1 MNKKQ
6 TILEAAARLFSK
18 KGFRETPMTEI
29 SRLTGAAEGTIF
41 YHFKNK
47 EELFV
52 AILEDF
58 KNNIIE
64 EFKYYEGQTDNK
76 TGLEMVEGVISFYF
90 HLAGTMEDRFLL
102 LHRHDLYELAEV
114 NPICRGHL
122 EEIFT
127 YFLDLLEQAVS
138 RGQQDGSVR
147 KTDARKMAWII
158 FSMVD
163 GLVRFNTFRLY
174 EAGTLYNELIQSCRR
189 MLQNPLS
196 LERPKE
202 CSISSSLS

>member
-1 MNKKQ
+1 MNKKNI
-6 TILEAAARLFSK
+6 ILEAAARLFSE
-18 KGFRETPMTEI
+18 KGFRETPMAEI
-29 SRLTGAAEGTIF
+29 SKITGAAEGTIF

-58 KNNIIE
+58 KKHVIE
-64 EFKYYEGQTDNK
+64 EFKNYEGQAEFK
-76 TGLEMVEGVISFYF
+76 TGLEMLEGVISFYF
-90 HLAGTMEDRFLL
+90 RLAATMEDRFLL

-127 YFLDLLEQAVS
+127 YFLDLIEQSVS
-138 RGQQDGSVR
+138 RGQKDGSIR
-147 KTDARKMAWII
+147 EAHTRKMAWII

-174 EAGTLYNELIQSCRR
+174 EAGALYSELIESCRR
-189 MLQNPLS
+189 MLQNPVS
-196 LERPKE
+196 PKGE
-202 CSISSSLS
+202 MNA

>member
-1 MNKKQ
+1 MNKKN
-6 TILEAAARLFSK
+6 TILEVAAKLFSQ
-18 KGFRETPMTEI
+18 KGFKETPMTEI
-29 SRLTGAAEGTIF
+29 SKLTGAAEGTIF

-58 KNNIIE
+58 KGKIIE
-64 EFKYYEGQTDNK
+64 DFKHYEGQAEYS
-76 TGLEMVEGVISFYF
+76 TGLEMLEGVISFYF
-90 HLAGTMEDRFLL
+90 HLAATMEDRFLL

-114 NPICRGHL
+114 NSVCRGHL

-127 YFLDLLEQAVS
+127 CFLDIIEQAVS
-138 RGQQDGSVR
+138 RGQEDGSIR
-147 KTDARKMAWII
+147 KTDTRKMAWII

-174 EAGTLYNELIQSCRR
+174 EAGALYNELIESCRR
-189 MLQNPLS
+189 MLQNPQLGKA
-196 LERPKE
+196 E
-202 CSISSSLS
+202 

>member
-6 TILEAAARLFSK
+6 TILEASARLFSER
-18 KGFRETPMTEI
+18 GFRETPMAEI
-29 SRLTGAAEGTIF
+29 SKVTGAAEGTIF

-58 KNNIIE
+58 KKSIIE
-64 EFKYYEGQTDNK
+64 EFRNYEGQVEFK
-76 TGLEMVEGVISFYF
+76 TGMGMLEGVISFYF

-102 LHRHDLYELAEV
+102 LHRHDLYELAEE
-114 NPICRGHL
+114 NPVCRAHL

-127 YFLDLLEQAVS
+127 YFLDLIEQAVS
-138 RGQQDGSVR
+138 RGQRDGSVR
-147 KTDARKMAWII
+147 EADARKMAWII

-174 EAGTLYNELIQSCRR
+174 EASALYNDLIDSCRR
-189 MLQNPLS
+189 MLQNPVS
-196 LERPKE
+196 QKGERNA
-202 CSISSSLS
+202 

>member
-6 TILEAAARLFSK
+6 IILQASAKLFSER
-18 KGFRETPMTEI
+18 GFRETPMTEI
-29 SRLTGAAEGTIF
+29 SKATGAAEGTIF

-58 KNNIIE
+58 KKSIIE
-64 EFKYYEGQTDNK
+64 EFRNYEGQAEFK
-76 TGLEMVEGVISFYF
+76 TGMEMLEGVISFYF
-90 HLAGTMEDRFLL
+90 RLAATMEDRFLL
-102 LHRHDLYELAEV
+102 LHRHDLYELAEG
-114 NPICRGHL
+114 NPVCRTHL

-127 YFLDLLEQAVS
+127 YFLDLIEQAVS
-138 RGQQDGSVR
+138 RGQEDRSIR

-174 EAGTLYNELIQSCRR
+174 EAGALYNELIESCRR
-189 MLQNPLS
+189 MLQNPVS
-196 LERPKE
+196 PKGE
-202 CSISSSLS
+202 LNA

>member
-1 MNKKQ
+1 MNKKDI
-6 TILEAAARLFSK
+6 ILEAATRLFSE
-18 KGFRETPMTEI
+18 KGFKETPMAEI
-29 SRLTGAAEGTIF
+29 SKITGAAEGTIF

-47 EELFV
+47 EQLFV

-64 EFKYYEGQTDNK
+64 EFKHYEAQAEFK
-76 TGLEMVEGVISFYF
+76 TGMEMLEGIVSFYF
-90 HLAGTMEDRFLL
+90 RLAGTMEDRFLL

-114 NPICRGHL
+114 NPVCRGHL

-127 YFLDLLEQAVS
+127 YFLDLIEQAVT
-138 RGQQDGSVR
+138 RGREDGSVR
-147 KTDARKMAWII
+147 KADPRKMAWII

-174 EAGTLYNELIQSCRR
+174 EAGALYSELIESCRR
-189 MLQNPLS
+189 MLQNPVS
-196 LERPKE
+196 TKG
-202 CSISSSLS
+202 

>member
-1 MNKKQ
+1 
-6 TILEAAARLFSK
+6 
-18 KGFRETPMTEI
+18 MTEI
-29 SRLTGAAEGTIF
+29 SRITGAAEGTIF

-58 KNNIIE
+58 KKSILE
-64 EFKYYEGQTDNK
+64 EFKHYEGQAEFK

-102 LHRHDLYELAEV
+102 LHRHDLYELAEG
-114 NPICRGHL
+114 NAICRGHL

-127 YFLDLLEQAVS
+127 CFLDLLEQAVS

-147 KTDARKMAWII
+147 KTDTRKMAWII
-158 FSMVD
+158 FSMMD

-174 EAGTLYNELIQSCRR
+174 EAGALYGELIESCRR
-189 MLQNPLS
+189 MLQNPVS
-196 LERPKE
+196 ERGE
-202 CSISSSLS
+202 WNA

>member
-1 MNKKQ
+1 MNKKNM
-6 TILEAAARLFSK
+6 ILEAAARLFSE

-29 SRLTGAAEGTIF
+29 SRITGAAEGTIF

-47 EELFV
+47 EKLFV

-58 KNNIIE
+58 KKNIIE
-64 EFKYYEGQTDNK
+64 EFKNYEGQAEFK
-76 TGLEMVEGVISFYF
+76 TGLDMVEGVISFYF
-90 HLAGTMEDRFLL
+90 RLAGTMEDRFLL

-127 YFLDLLEQAVS
+127 YFLDLIEQAVS

-147 KTDARKMAWII
+147 TSDTRKMAWII

-174 EAGTLYNELIQSCRR
+174 EAGALYNELIESCRR
-189 MLQNPLS
+189 MLQNPIS
-196 LERPKE
+196 PKA
-202 CSISSSLS
+202 S

>member
-1 MNKKQ
+1 MNKKNI
-6 TILEAAARLFSK
+6 ILEGAARLFSE

-29 SRLTGAAEGTIF
+29 SRATGAAEGTIF

-58 KNNIIE
+58 KKNIIE
-64 EFKYYEGQTDNK
+64 EFRNYEGQAEFK
-76 TGLEMVEGVISFYF
+76 TGLDMLEGGISFYF

-114 NPICRGHL
+114 NPIGRGHL

-127 YFLDLLEQAVS
+127 YFLDIIEQAVS
-138 RGQQDGSVR
+138 RGQEDGSIR
-147 KTDARKMAWII
+147 KADTRKMAWII

-174 EAGTLYNELIQSCRR
+174 EAGALYNELIESCRR
-189 MLQNPLS
+189 MLQNPVLPKG
-196 LERPKE
+196 ERNA
-202 CSISSSLS
+202 

>member
-1 MNKKQ
+1 MRRKDI
-6 TILEAAARLFSK
+6 ILEAAAQLFSK
-18 KGFRETPMTEI
+18 RGFRETPVTEI
-29 SRLTGAAEGTIF
+29 SKITGVAEGTIF

-52 AILEDF
+52 AILENF
-58 KNNIIE
+58 KRKIIE
-64 EFKYYEGQTDNK
+64 EFKNYEGQAEFK
-76 TGLEMVEGVISFYF
+76 TGLEMLEGIIAFYF
-90 HLAGTMEDRFLL
+90 RLAATMEDRFLL

-122 EEIFT
+122 EDIFT

-138 RGQQDGSVR
+138 RGQEDGSVR
-147 KTDARKMAWII
+147 KTDPKKMAWII

-174 EAGTLYNELIQSCRR
+174 EAGALYNELIESCRR
-189 MLQNPLS
+189 MLENSRS
-196 LERPKE
+196 LERLNTCLEPF
-202 CSISSSLS
+202 SRS

>member
-1 MNKKQ
+1 MNKK
-6 TILEAAARLFSK
+6 TIILEGAARLFSE

-29 SRLTGAAEGTIF
+29 SKVTGAAEGTIF

-58 KNNIIE
+58 KKHIIE
-64 EFKYYEGQTDNK
+64 EFKNYEGQAAFK
-76 TGLEMVEGVISFYF
+76 TGLEMLEGVISFYF
-90 HLAGTMEDRFLL
+90 HLAATMEDRFLL

-114 NPICRGHL
+114 NPVCRGHL

-138 RGQQDGSVR
+138 RGQKDGSVR
-147 KTDARKMAWII
+147 EAHARKMAWII
-158 FSMVD
+158 FSMMD

-174 EAGTLYNELIQSCRR
+174 EAGALYNELIESCRR
-189 MLQNPLS
+189 MLENTNS
-196 LERPKE
+196 LERSKE
-202 CSISSSLS
+202 CSLSSSLS

>member
-1 MNKKQ
+1 MNKKDI
-6 TILEAAARLFSK
+6 ILNASARLFSE
-18 KGFRETPMTEI
+18 KGFRETPMAEI
-29 SRLTGAAEGTIF
+29 SKITGAAEGTIF

-58 KNNIIE
+58 KKNIID
-64 EFKYYEGQTDNK
+64 EFKNYEGQAEFKN
-76 TGLEMVEGVISFYF
+76 GLEMLEGVISFYF
-90 HLAGTMEDRFLL
+90 RLAATMEDRFLL

-114 NPICRGHL
+114 NPVCRGHL

-127 YFLDLLEQAVS
+127 YFLDLIEQSVS
-138 RGQQDGSVR
+138 RGQEDASIR
-147 KTDARKMAWII
+147 KTDTRKMAWII

-174 EAGTLYNELIQSCRR
+174 EAGALYSELIESCRR
-189 MLQNPLS
+189 MLQNPVS
-196 LERPKE
+196 PKGE
-202 CSISSSLS
+202 MNA

>member
-1 MNKKQ
+1 MNKKNL
-6 TILEAAARLFSK
+6 ILETAARLFSE

-29 SRLTGAAEGTIF
+29 SRITGAAEGTIF

-58 KNNIIE
+58 KKHIIE
-64 EFKYYEGQTDNK
+64 DFKTYAGQTEFK
-76 TGLEMVEGVISFYF
+76 TGLEMLEGVISFYF

-114 NPICRGHL
+114 NPVCRGYL

-127 YFLDLLEQAVS
+127 CFLDLIEQAVS
-138 RGQQDGSVR
+138 RGQEDGTIR
-147 KTDARKMAWII
+147 KADTRKMAWII

-174 EAGTLYNELIQSCRR
+174 EAGALYSELIESCRR
-189 MLQNPLS
+189 MLQNN
-196 LERPKE
+196 
-202 CSISSSLS
+202 

>member
-6 TILEAAARLFSK
+6 IILEASARLFSE

-29 SRLTGAAEGTIF
+29 AKVTGAAEGTIF

-58 KNNIIE
+58 KKNIIE
-64 EFKYYEGQTDNK
+64 EFKSYEGQAEFK
-76 TGLEMVEGVISFYF
+76 TGLGMLEGIISFYF
-90 HLAGTMEDRFLL
+90 RLAGTMEDRFLL

-114 NPICRGHL
+114 NPVCRGHL

-127 YFLDLLEQAVS
+127 YFLNLIEQAIT
-138 RGQQDGSVR
+138 RGQKDGSVR
-147 KTDARKMAWII
+147 KTDPRKMAWII

-174 EAGTLYNELIQSCRR
+174 EAGALYNELIESCRR
-189 MLQNPLS
+189 ILQNTYSIERLNAC
-196 LERPKE
+196 LEP
-202 CSISSSLS
+202 SSLS

>member
-1 MNKKQ
+1 MNKKNL
-6 TILEAAARLFSK
+6 ILEGAAKLFSE

-29 SRLTGAAEGTIF
+29 SKATGAAEGTIF

-58 KNNIIE
+58 KKNIIE
-64 EFKYYEGQTDNK
+64 EFKNYEGQTEFK
-76 TGLEMVEGVISFYF
+76 TGLEMLEGVISFYF
-90 HLAGTMEDRFLL
+90 HLAATMEDRFLL

-114 NPICRGHL
+114 NPVCRAHL

-127 YFLDLLEQAVS
+127 YFLDLIEQAVS
-138 RGQQDGSVR
+138 RGQKDGSVR
-147 KTDARKMAWII
+147 EAHARKMAWII

-174 EAGTLYNELIQSCRR
+174 EAGALYNDLIESCRR
-189 MLQNPLS
+189 MLQNPVLS
-196 LERPKE
+196 KGERND
-202 CSISSSLS
+202 

>member
-1 MNKKQ
+1 MNKKNI
-6 TILEAAARLFSK
+6 ILEAAARLFSE

-29 SRLTGAAEGTIF
+29 SKATGAAEGTIF

-58 KNNIIE
+58 KKNIIE
-64 EFKYYEGQTDNK
+64 GFKNYEGQAEFQ
-76 TGLEMVEGVISFYF
+76 TGLGMLEGVISFYF
-90 HLAGTMEDRFLL
+90 QLAATMEDRFLL

-114 NPICRGHL
+114 NPIGRGHL

-127 YFLDLLEQAVS
+127 YFLDIIEQAVS
-138 RGQQDGSVR
+138 RGQEDGSIR
-147 KTDARKMAWII
+147 KTDTRKMAWII

-174 EAGTLYNELIQSCRR
+174 EAGALYNELIESCRR
-189 MLQNPLS
+189 MLQNPAL
-196 LERPKE
+196 PKGKRNA
-202 CSISSSLS
+202 

>member
-1 MNKKQ
+1 MNKKDI
-6 TILEAAARLFSK
+6 ILEAAAQLFSK
-18 KGFRETPMTEI
+18 RGFRETPMTEI
-29 SRLTGAAEGTIF
+29 SRITGAAEGTIF

-58 KNNIIE
+58 KKNIIE
-64 EFKYYEGQTDNK
+64 EFKNYEGQAEFK
-76 TGLEMVEGVISFYF
+76 TGLEMLEGIIAFYF
-90 HLAGTMEDRFLL
+90 RLAATMEDRFLL

-114 NPICRGHL
+114 NPVCRGHL

-174 EAGTLYNELIQSCRR
+174 EAGALYNELIESCRR
-189 MLQNPLS
+189 MLENAHSFERLNAC
-196 LERPKE
+196 LEP
-202 CSISSSLS
+202 SSHS

>member
-1 MNKKQ
+1 MNKKS
-6 TILEAAARLFSK
+6 TILEAAAKLFSE
-18 KGFRETPMTEI
+18 KGFRETPMAAI
-29 SRLTGAAEGTIF
+29 SKITGAAEGTIF

-58 KNNIIE
+58 KKNIIE
-64 EFKYYEGQTDNK
+64 EFKKYEGQAEFDN
-76 TGLEMVEGVISFYF
+76 GLEMVEGVISFYF
-90 HLAGTMEDRFLL
+90 HLAATMEDRFLL

-114 NPICRGHL
+114 NPTCRGHL

-127 YFLDLLEQAVS
+127 YFLELLEQAVS

-147 KTDARKMAWII
+147 KTDTRKIAWIV
-158 FSMVD
+158 FSMMD

-174 EAGTLYNELIQSCRR
+174 EAGALYSELIESCRR
-189 MLQNPLS
+189 MLENTNS
-196 LERPKE
+196 LRRSKE
-202 CSISSSLS
+202 CSQASSLS

>member
-1 MNKKQ
+1 MKKKDM
-6 TILEAAARLFSK
+6 ILEAAARLFSTR
-18 KGFRETPMTEI
+18 GFRETPMTEI
-29 SRLTGAAEGTIF
+29 SRITGAAEGTIF

-58 KNNIIE
+58 KNSIIE
-64 EFKYYEGQTDNK
+64 ESRNYEGQSGNK

-114 NPICRGHL
+114 NPICRAHL

-138 RGQQDGSVR
+138 QGQQDGSVR

-174 EAGTLYNELIQSCRR
+174 EAGALYNELIQSCRR
-189 MLQNPLS
+189 MLENTHSP
-196 LERPKE
+196 ERPKE
-202 CSISSSLS
+202 CSLSSSLS

>member
-1 MNKKQ
+1 MNKKAI
-6 TILEAAARLFSK
+6 ILEAAARLFSK
-18 KGFRETPMTEI
+18 RGFRETPMTEI
-29 SRLTGAAEGTIF
+29 SRITGAAEGTIF
-41 YHFKNK
+41 YHFKSK

-64 EFKYYEGQTDNK
+64 EFKNYEGQTGNK

-138 RGQQDGSVR
+138 QGQQDGSVR

-174 EAGTLYNELIQSCRR
+174 EAGALYNELIQSCRR
-189 MLQNPLS
+189 MLQNPHS

-202 CSISSSLS
+202 CSLSSSLS

>member
-1 MNKKQ
+1 MNKKN
-6 TILEAAARLFSK
+6 TILTVAAKLFSERGFK
-18 KGFRETPMTEI
+18 KTPMAEI
-29 SRLTGAAEGTIF
+29 SKINGAAEGTIF

-58 KNNIIE
+58 KKNIIE
-64 EFKYYEGQTDNK
+64 EFKHYETKAEFRN
-76 TGLEMVEGVISFYF
+76 GLEMLEGVISFYF
-90 HLAGTMEDRFLL
+90 HLAATMEDRFLL

-114 NPICRGHL
+114 NPVCSGHL

-127 YFLDLLEQAVS
+127 YFLDIIELSLS
-138 RGQQDGSVR
+138 RGQKDGSIR
-147 KTDARKMAWII
+147 ETDTRKMAWII

-174 EAGTLYNELIQSCRR
+174 EAGALYSELIESCRR
-189 MLQNPLS
+189 MLQNPLA
-196 LERPKE
+196 PKGE
-202 CSISSSLS
+202 TDA

>member
-1 MNKKQ
+1 MNKKNL
-6 TILEAAARLFSK
+6 ILEGAAKLFSE

-29 SRLTGAAEGTIF
+29 SKATGAAEGTIF

-58 KNNIIE
+58 KRNIIE
-64 EFKYYEGQTDNK
+64 EFKNYEGQTEFK
-76 TGLEMVEGVISFYF
+76 TGLEMLEGVISFYF
-90 HLAGTMEDRFLL
+90 RLAATMEDRFLL
-102 LHRHDLYELAEV
+102 LHRHDLYELAEG
-114 NPICRGHL
+114 NPVCRAHL

-127 YFLDLLEQAVS
+127 YFLDLIEQAVS
-138 RGQQDGSVR
+138 RGQKDGSVR
-147 KTDARKMAWII
+147 EAHARKMAWII

-174 EAGTLYNELIQSCRR
+174 EAGALYNDLIESCRR
-189 MLQNPLS
+189 MLQNPVL
-196 LERPKE
+196 PKGKRND
-202 CSISSSLS
+202 